1 MAKSDWAR
9 KLEAQNSS
17 TRVQRPQG
25 TAIVTRIGFGVASQ
39 QNTPTSSKL
48 PIQKIVRVPIASW
61 VFGLISR
68 GAGSS
73 LPGLMLVRDEDAM
86 RARDT
91 DELNCAPHLFLIQGT
106 VTTRFIIILA
116 KLPSSGDDNYHDL
129 PVPRIP
135 SSLSSLARFSRV
147 LSKTV

>member
-1 MAKSDWAR
+1 MANCNWTR

-17 TRVQRPQG
+17 TRVQRPQS

-39 QNTPTSSKL
+39 QNTSTSSKL
-48 PIQKIVRVPIASW
+48 PIQKIVRVPTASW

-73 LPGLMLVRDEDAM
+73 LPGLML
-86 RARDT
+86 
-91 DELNCAPHLFLIQGT
+91 NCAPHLFLFQGT

-116 KLPSSGDDNYHDL
+116 KLPSSGDDNYL

-135 SSLSSLARFSRV
+135 SSFSSLARFSRV
-147 LSKTV
+147 LSKTVKRPNRHCKPTTKR